1 MASGEADGKE
11 RPREVDCPRWSRW
24 REEADVTTEIGVR
37 SRKNLSWLATPWHTS
52 GPSEEVE
59 RLCRGW
65 MSSSGCSDGL
75 VRIPYLP
82 CPAEELLRECLRTLH
97 SVLQCWGVFC
107 EPGTLQGPRVCWGG
121 KQCPYARRSG
131 WSGVEVC
138 VKCTGT
144 GVRGTWV
151 PAGRISLMGC
161 NLFPL
166 SDSAA
171 AAVRFCPQA
180 ALSWFLHYSHL

>member
-24 REEADVTTEIGVR
+24 REEADVTTEIGEESEELVMA
-37 SRKNLSWLATPWHTS
+37 SNSLAHF
-52 GPSEEVE
+52 GLLEEVE

-82 CPAEELLRECLRTLH
+82 CPAEESLRECSRTLH

-121 KQCPYARRSG
+121 KQCPYPGRSG

-144 GVRGTWV
+144 GVRETWV

-166 SDSAA
+166 SESAA

-180 ALSWFLHYSHL
+180 ALSWFLNYSHL

>member
-1 MASGEADGKE
+1 MSQVEQMERGSRCDNRNRCEESEELVMASNSLAHFGPVGGG
-11 RPREVDCPRWSRW
+11 RTFVPRL
-24 REEADVTTEIGVR
+24 DVF
-37 SRKNLSWLATPWHTS
+37 LW
-52 GPSEEVE
+52 
-59 RLCRGW
+59 
-65 MSSSGCSDGL
+65 CSDGL

-82 CPAEELLRECLRTLH
+82 CPAEESLREGLRTLH
-97 SVLQCWGVFC
+97 SALQCWGVFC

-121 KQCPYARRSG
+121 KQCPYAGRSG

-144 GVRGTWV
+144 GVRETWV